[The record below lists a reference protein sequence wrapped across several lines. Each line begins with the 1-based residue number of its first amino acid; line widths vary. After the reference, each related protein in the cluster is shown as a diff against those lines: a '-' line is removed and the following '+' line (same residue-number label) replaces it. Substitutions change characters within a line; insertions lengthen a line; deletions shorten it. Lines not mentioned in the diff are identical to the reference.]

1 MTFNRNNP
9 RNNYSSKKDEMGPK
23 PYELIP
29 FPNKPITPKSP
40 PGHSQYLPNR
50 LHGTLYLTL
59 LARTSLHV
67 STGSV
72 VMGSD
77 IDEKPPLIKTMV
89 RTPDNKLIIQG
100 SSIKG
105 CIRSIYEAITN
116 SRLGVISKKYEQSY
130 PEERSP
136 KKNSQ
141 NQLCPASLV
150 FGASGEGW
158 GWQSLIDFQ
167 DAICEQ
173 TDYKIG
179 FIPNLWSAKPEKRK
193 AYFNNGKA
201 AGRKF
206 YYHMTREIDKGKR
219 DGIPIQQ
226 IKQAYFKT
234 QIQFHNLQPQE
245 LGTLLVILGQDSE
258 YPLGLKLGG
267 GKPIGMGTITIDIT
281 KANIS
286 QNLDDLRQRYSSYS
300 TSSQTLTGDKL
311 SNFIQ
316 ENIKIARKNLIENTQ
331 LQAIYEILGYGKKE
345 ITRQPYELY

>member
-9 RNNYSSKKDEMGPK
+9 KNNYSSNKEIGPK

-29 FPNKPITPKSP
+29 FPKKPITSKSP
-40 PGHSQYLPNR
+40 PGHLQYLPNH

-59 LARTSLHV
+59 LVKTTLHI

-77 IDEKPPLIKTMV
+77 IDNNVPLIKTMV
-89 RTPDNKLIIQG
+89 KTPDNKLIIQG
-100 SSIKG
+100 SSLKG

-116 SRLGVISKKYEQSY
+116 SRLGVITKEYQDKKYY
-130 PEERSP
+130 PRERLP
-136 KKNSQ
+136 NNDK

-150 FGASGEGW
+150 FGASGERW

-167 DAICEQ
+167 DATCE
-173 TDYKIG
+173 TVGYSTG
-179 FIPNLWSAKPEKRK
+179 FIPNLWSVKPEEGK
-193 AYFNNGKA
+193 AYLNKGKA

-219 DGIPIQQ
+219 HGIPIQQ

-234 QIQFHNLQPQE
+234 QIQFHNLQPEE
-245 LGTLLVILGQDSE
+245 LGTLLVVLGQDSE
-258 YPLGLKLGG
+258 YRLGLKIGG

-286 QNLDDLRQRYSSYS
+286 QNLSDLRQRYSSYN

-311 SNFIQ
+311 KTYIQ
-316 ENIKIARKNLIENTQ
+316 QNIKIARKNLIENTQ
-331 LQAIYEILGYGKKE
+331 LQAIYQVLGYGKKE
-345 ITRQPYELY
+345 ITRQPYESY

>member
-1 MTFNRNNP
+1 MSFNRNNP

-59 LARTSLHV
+59 FARTSLHI

-72 VMGSD
+72 VMGND
-77 IDEKPPLIKTMV
+77 IGEKPPLVKTMV
-89 RTPDNKLIIQG
+89 KTPDNKLIIQG
-100 SSIKG
+100 SSLKG

-116 SRLGVISKKYEQSY
+116 SRLGVTSRKYEQYY
-130 PEERSP
+130 PKERSP

-141 NQLCPASLV
+141 NKLCPASLV

-173 TDYKIG
+173 IDYKVG
-179 FIPNLWSAKPEKRK
+179 FIPNLWSAQPKKRK
-193 AYFNNGKA
+193 AYFNKGET

-206 YYHMTREIDKGKR
+206 YYHMAREIDKGRR

-234 QIQFHNLQPQE
+234 KIQFHNLQPQE

-267 GKPIGMGTITIDIT
+267 GKPIGMGTIIIDIT

-286 QNLDDLRQRYSSYS
+286 QNPEDLRQRYSSYS
-300 TSSQTLTGDKL
+300 ASSQTLTGEKL
-311 SNFIQ
+311 KTFIQ
-316 ENIKIARKNLIENTQ
+316 ENIEIARKNLIENTQ
-331 LQAIYEILGYGKKE
+331 LQAIYEILGHRNKE